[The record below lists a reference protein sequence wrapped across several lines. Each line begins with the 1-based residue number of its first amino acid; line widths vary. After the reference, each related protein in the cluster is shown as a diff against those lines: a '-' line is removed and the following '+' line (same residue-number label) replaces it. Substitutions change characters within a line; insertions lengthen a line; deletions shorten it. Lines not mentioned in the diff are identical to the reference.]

1 MYKVV
6 MVNFCNNLILKI
18 KKNKEGVN
26 VLYLWLLNW
35 LFCCSRVMRER
46 EILGGMNYG
55 IVINEGVWKG
65 EKKCSVLLNCEKVK
79 VCKIYL

>member
-1 MYKVV
+1 
-6 MVNFCNNLILKI
+6 
-18 KKNKEGVN
+18 
-26 VLYLWLLNW
+26 
-35 LFCCSRVMRER
+35 MRER

-79 VCKIYL
+79 VCKDIFIII